1 MVEKNSEQ
9 SVLQILKQEE
19 SRLSN
24 CLSKNGCMVNSCP
37 EGHDPVKCLNQLEV
51 TRNSIELVNQSI
63 SAEGPKTMLG
73 EYTVKSTNNPKR

>member
-1 MVEKNSEQ
+1 
-9 SVLQILKQEE
+9 
-19 SRLSN
+19 
-24 CLSKNGCMVNSCP
+24 MVNSCP